1 MGIPVKVPIMV
12 RTDNTGAIF
21 MVENA
26 SSGVRIRQIVT
37 RYCIIRK
44 HA

>member
-21 MVENA
+21 MADNA
-26 SSGVRIRQIVT
+26 SSGVRIRQIDT
-37 RYCIIRK
+37 TYSIIRK